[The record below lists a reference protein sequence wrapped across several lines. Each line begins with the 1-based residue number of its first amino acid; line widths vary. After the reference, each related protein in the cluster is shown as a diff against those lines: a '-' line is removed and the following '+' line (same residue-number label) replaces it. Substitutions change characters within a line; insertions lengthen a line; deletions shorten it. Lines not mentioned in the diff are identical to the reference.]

1 MRRSSERA
9 LRIQVLHRLQLGL
22 SRDRKTTFR
31 IKKIFT
37 STKESKMRLKFL
49 TRFFNAKAL
58 NAEAM
63 EKIEESKRKAMLAML
78 MKF

>member
-1 MRRSSERA
+1 
-9 LRIQVLHRLQLGL
+9 
-22 SRDRKTTFR
+22 
-31 IKKIFT
+31 
-37 STKESKMRLKFL
+37 MRLKFL
-49 TRFFNAKAL
+49 SRFFNAKAL